1 MAVETWIESYLN
13 RASAAD
19 VKFLHHLQQ
28 GATMLMSRHASFRLL
43 VSLFSFS
50 ALVVGVTPSVA
61 QKAAPR
67 TAPTA
72 AAVGE
77 QPRSAEVNNW
87 TLGIAGGF
95 FEGTFI
101 RFAVELAKALDDG
114 ENLRILPIVSYGGN
128 ENVNDLLYLKGVD
141 VAITYTDTFELYRKS
156 GRVKDIEQRINYISE
171 LLVGEFYIYARP
183 EIATVKDLEGK
194 KVTLGTKGGSATTT
208 GPIVFERLGVRPEFV
223 YVNNTVAL
231 EKMKTGEIAA
241 VVSTGGKPN
250 DLFVK
255 LKPEPGFHFV
265 SIPYNEK
272 FADYYV
278 PCPLSH
284 DDYPHLIPPGQT
296 IDNLCMSAVLAVY
309 NFPKG
314 SDRARRLE
322 RFIQYYFERFDKLK
336 QPSFHPKWKEI
347 NLAAKVPG
355 WNRYWLAAEKL
366 AAMQNGAAAP
376 TEGAAIRAQSERAK
390 TFDEF
395 LAWRKQREKKQ

>member
-1 MAVETWIESYLN
+1 MSVETWIVSYLIG
-13 RASAAD
+13 AGQKS
-19 VKFLHHLQQ
+19 Q
-28 GATMLMSRHASFRLL
+28 GATMLTSRRASFRLL
-43 VSLFSFS
+43 ISLLSFS
-50 ALVVGVTPSVA
+50 ILVVGVTPSVA
-61 QKAAPR
+61 QKAPR

-87 TLGIAGGF
+87 TLGVAGGF

-141 VAITYTDTFELYRKS
+141 IAITYTDTFELYRKS
-156 GRVKDIEQRINYISE
+156 GRVRDIEQRINYVSE

-194 KVTLGTKGGSATTT
+194 KVSLGTKGGSATTT
-208 GPIVFERLGVRPEFV
+208 GPIVLERLGVRPELV

-241 VVSTGGKPN
+241 IVSTGGKPN

-265 SIPYNEK
+265 SIPYTEK

-366 AAMQNGAAAP
+366 AAMQGGTAAP
-376 TEGAAIRAQSERAK
+376 AEGAANRPQSERDK
-390 TFDEF
+390 TFEEF

>member
-1 MAVETWIESYLN
+1 
-13 RASAAD
+13 
-19 VKFLHHLQQ
+19 
-28 GATMLMSRHASFRLL
+28 MLMSQPASSRLI
-43 VSLFSFS
+43 VSLLSIS
-50 ALVVGVTPSVA
+50 VLVVGVTPSVA
-61 QKAAPR
+61 QKAQRP
-67 TAPTA
+67 APTA

-87 TLGIAGGF
+87 TIGVAGGF

-101 RFAVELAKALDDG
+101 RYAVELAKALDDG

-141 VAITYTDTFELYRKS
+141 VAITYTDTFELYKKS
-156 GRVKDIEQRINYISE
+156 GRVKDIENRINYISE
-171 LLVGEFYIYARP
+171 LLVGELYIYARP
-183 EIATVKDLEGK
+183 EITSVKDLEGK
-194 KVTLGTKGGSATTT
+194 KVTLGTKGGSATTS

-284 DDYPHLIPPGQT
+284 DDYPQLIPPGQS

-336 QPSFHPKWKEI
+336 QPSFHPKWKEV
-347 NLAAKVPG
+347 NLTAKVAG
-355 WNRYWLAAEKL
+355 WNRYWLATEKL
-366 AAMQNGAAAP
+366 AALQNGTGAP
-376 TEGAAIRAQSERAK
+376 TEATANRAQSERDK
-390 TFDEF
+390 TFEEF

>member
-1 MAVETWIESYLN
+1 
-13 RASAAD
+13 
-19 VKFLHHLQQ
+19 
-28 GATMLMSRHASFRLL
+28 MLTSQPALLRLL

-50 ALVVGVTPSVA
+50 VLVVGVTPSAA
-61 QKAAPR
+61 QKASRP
-67 TAPTA
+67 APTA

-77 QPRSAEVNNW
+77 QSRSADVNNW
-87 TLGIAGGF
+87 TIGIAGGF

-101 RFAVELAKALDDG
+101 RYAVELAKALDDG

-141 VAITYTDTFELYRKS
+141 VAITYTDTFELYKKS
-156 GRVKDIEQRINYISE
+156 GRVRDIEHRINYISE
-171 LLVGEFYIYARP
+171 LLLGEFYVFARP
-183 EIATVKDLEGK
+183 EIATIKDLDGK
-194 KVTLGTKGGSATTT
+194 KVSLGTKGGSATTT
-208 GPIVFERLGVRPEFV
+208 GPIVFERLGIRPELV
-223 YVNNTVAL
+223 HVNNTIAL
-231 EKMKTGEIAA
+231 EQMKTGEIAA
-241 VVSTGGKPN
+241 IVSTGGKPN

-265 SIPYNEK
+265 SIPYSEK

-284 DDYPHLIPPGQT
+284 DDYPQLIPVGQT

-336 QPSFHPKWKEI
+336 QPSFHPKWKEVI
-347 NLAAKVPG
+347 LTAKVPG
-355 WNRYWLAAEKL
+355 WNRYWVATEKL
-366 AAMQNGAAAP
+366 SAMQNGAG
-376 TEGAAIRAQSERAK
+376 TTTTGAAGNRAQSERDK
-390 TFDEF
+390 PFEDF
-395 LAWRKQREKKQ
+395 FAWRKQREKKQ

>member
-1 MAVETWIESYLN
+1 
-13 RASAAD
+13 
-19 VKFLHHLQQ
+19 
-28 GATMLMSRHASFRLL
+28 MLMSQPSSFRLL
-43 VSLFSFS
+43 VSLLSFC
-50 ALVVGVTPSVA
+50 ALLVGVTPSVA
-61 QKAAPR
+61 QKAQR

-87 TLGIAGGF
+87 TLGVAGGF

-141 VAITYTDTFELYRKS
+141 VAITYTDTFELYKKS
-156 GRVKDIEQRINYISE
+156 GRVRDIEHRINYISE

-183 EIATVKDLEGK
+183 EIASVKDLEGK

-255 LKPEPGFHFV
+255 LKPEPGFHFI

-284 DDYPHLIPPGQT
+284 DDYPQLIPPGQS

-336 QPSFHPKWKEI
+336 QPSFHPKWKEV
-347 NLAAKVPG
+347 NLTAKVPG
-355 WNRYWLAAEKL
+355 WNRYWLATEKL
-366 AAMQNGAAAP
+366 AALRNGAGAPAEAA
-376 TEGAAIRAQSERAK
+376 ANRAPSERDK
-390 TFDEF
+390 TFEEF